1 MDRGDLDIEQR
12 GRVAE
17 GLRFSVGGVDDHA
30 GVVEVRHDL
39 RNDPAEPV
47 QAVGRRNYRS
57 APADT
62 GS

>member
-39 RNDPAEPV
+39 RNDPAEP
-47 QAVGRRNYRS
+47 GS
-57 APADT
+57 AERVSGEALKVAERD
-62 GS
+62 